1 MNKNRLT
8 IVDNTDTQYHRSPII
23 IKYFTTGCTWYGAEF
38 ETIEQLDF
46 FAQTLGFTYTL
57 EKEEESERYGIY
69 REYTLSHYIDFTR
82 NMFWK
87 LEDLPQGAKPIK
99 ATANGSIVTCYFT
112 NDGNTITIHRPNPN
126 AKEVYK
132 PLPLDQHI
140 AHKQIYGSY

>member
-1 MNKNRLT
+1 MYKNRLT
-8 IVDNTDTQYHRSPII
+8 IVDNTNSQYHRSPII
-23 IKYFTTGCTWYGAEF
+23 IRYNSDCNYWIGAEF

-57 EKEEESERYGIY
+57 EKEEPSELYGTY
-69 REYTLSHYIDFTR
+69 REYTLSHLINFR
-82 NMFWK
+82 ENGFWK
-87 LEDLPQGAKPIK
+87 LKDLPQGAKPIK
-99 ATANGSIVTCYFT
+99 ALSNGSIVTCYFT

-132 PLPLDQHI
+132 PLPIDQHI